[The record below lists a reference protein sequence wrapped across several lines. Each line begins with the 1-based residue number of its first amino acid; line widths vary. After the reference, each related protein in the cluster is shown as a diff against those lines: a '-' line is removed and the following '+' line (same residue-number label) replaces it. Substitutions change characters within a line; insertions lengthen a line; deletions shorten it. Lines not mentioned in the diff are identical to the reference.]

1 MTPSMQIYELQ
12 HLRDYREA
20 FQDGLRAGA
29 TEASRWRDLSVEPP
43 PLNERLTLLG
53 DGDRITI
60 AIITTHDAVQ
70 QWQDDGWKSWR
81 KV

>member
-1 MTPSMQIYELQ
+1 MNPTTQIYELQ

-29 TEASRWRDLSVEPP
+29 TEASRWRDLAAELP
-43 PLNERLTLLG
+43 PLNERLTLIG
-53 DGDRITI
+53 DDDRITI
-60 AIITTHDAVQ
+60 AVFGHIDAVQ
-70 QWQDDGWKSWR
+70 QWRDDGWKSWR